1 MKDTRSNIL
10 AAARELFEKRGFA
23 AATTKDIAALAGV
36 SEVTLFR
43 HFPTKRA
50 LFNETLHSC
59 LHPYTLEEYLKNGVT
74 YDLERD
80 LKHIAFDMR
89 DNFRKN
95 APMIRMIM
103 RDKIRDSVP
112 EKDMRIKEHHVQT
125 SLLAYFNAMGSSGT
139 LSVPPEMAMKFFMTN
154 INGSIMKEVMTMGQA
169 VDDDTYFH
177 WMLDQVIGILSKK
190 TGKDNL

>member
-10 AAARELFEKRGFA
+10 AAARELFERRGFA
-23 AATTKDIAALAGV
+23 AATTKDIAAQAGV

-59 LHPYTLEEYLKNGVT
+59 LHPYTVEEYLKNGVS
-74 YDLERD
+74 YDLKQD
-80 LKHIAFDMR
+80 LKHIAYDIR

-112 EKDMRIKEHHVQT
+112 EKDMRIKEHHMQT
-125 SLLAYFNAMGSSGT
+125 SLLAYFNAMRSSGA
-139 LSVPPEMAMKFFMTN
+139 LSVAPETAIKFFMTN
-154 INGSIMKEVMTMGQA
+154 INGSIMKEVMTIGQS
-169 VDDDTYFH
+169 VDDDTYFN
-177 WMLDQVIGILSKK
+177 WMLDQVIGILS
-190 TGKDNL
+190 TEPGKDNL